1 MKFIKTYESFKE
13 SRNKEAVNEEFL
25 GGLFGNLF
33 KKIKNAINKT
43 KGGKEVEQI
52 YQKWRKIIEDEI
64 QKQANITLQLDS
76 TKKQEIPKPEE
87 SKKEEKT
94 EDSKGDEKKQE
105 SYTINNRKY
114 NREHKVFEAE
124 KVSKDLLKKKE
135 GLINQIIKKNTDLAL
150 KEMDD
155 ILKKF
160 GGSSANPSLAAI
172 INSKKTQFEIDVL
185 TSQVKALEEAG
196 ESKDAQEIAKQRDE
210 KAKASEQELE
220 KGINTKPVEYNEG
233 DEVIY
238 LKKDKKIEDW
248 NSLSDE
254 DKKNPSK
261 GKADEIVGVGK
272 IKKRDGDNFIIEY
285 APDKT
290 ADKVSSQIISKS
302 QTSGSEEAKKAAES
316 LGKIKDDSEKMKV
329 VGDLADILQDES
341 KKDKVEQIKKIIS
354 EQ

>member
-1 MKFIKTYESFKE
+1 MKFIRTYESFKE
-13 SRNKEAVNEEFL
+13 SRNKEVVNEEFL

-52 YQKWRKIIEDEI
+52 YQKYREIIENEI
-64 QKQANITLQLDS
+64 QKQANITLQLNS
-76 TKKQEIPKPEE
+76 
-87 SKKEEKT
+87 
-94 EDSKGDEKKQE
+94 EKKQE
-105 SYTINNRKY
+105 SYTINNRTY
-114 NREHKVFEAE
+114 NRKHKVFEAE

-150 KEMDD
+150 KEMDEV
-155 ILKKF
+155 LKKF
-160 GGSSANPSLAAI
+160 GGKSANPSLAAI
-172 INSKKTQFEIDVL
+172 INSKKAQFEIDVL
-185 TSQVKALEEAG
+185 TSQVRALEEAG
-196 ESKDAQEIAKQRDE
+196 QAKDAQEIAKQRDE

-238 LKKDKKIEDW
+238 LRKDKKIDDW

-254 DKKNPSK
+254 DKKNPSEGEAPK
-261 GKADEIVGVGK
+261 IVTIGK
-272 IKKRDGDNFIIEY
+272 IQKKDGDNFTIEY
-285 APDKT
+285 ADGETVEKT
-290 ADKVSSQIISKS
+290 SSQIISKS
-302 QTSGSEEAKKAAES
+302 QTGGSEDDAKKAAES
-316 LGKIKDDSEKMKV
+316 LGKIKDDPEKMKV
-329 VGDLADILQDES
+329 VANLADILQDES